1 MEKRK
6 RRSYAEMTRVYNIIR
21 KEVGDTKICNVCGK
35 EKNIEDFNICVTGKD
50 GLRNTCIECLND
62 IREKGLNINDVKM
75 RYVPRRQP
83 QFKTP
88 QQPQPIL
95 DSQNENMAPIIIR
108 NLPPELKN
116 MSVEIVPIVTEGELY
131 GVYDFDGN
139 IKGTL
144 FRNPADAFKE
154 ASRLNNEAG
163 EVKYFS
169 NIIKIK

>member
-35 EKNIEDFNICVTGKD
+35 EKNIEEFNICVTGKD

-62 IREKGLNINDVKM
+62 IREKGLNIADVRM
-75 RYVPRRQP
+75 RHVPRIQP
-83 QFKTP
+83 KFETP

-95 DSQNENMAPIIIR
+95 DSQNENMAPIIIPKQD
-108 NLPPELKN
+108 PP
-116 MSVEIVPIVTEGELY
+116 MTVTPITQDEFY
-131 GVYDFDGN
+131 GVLDFDGN

-144 FRNPADAFKE
+144 YRNPIDAFKE
-154 ASRLNNEAG
+154 ASRLNG
-163 EVKYFS
+163 ECGQIKYYS
-169 NIIKIK
+169 GIIKIK